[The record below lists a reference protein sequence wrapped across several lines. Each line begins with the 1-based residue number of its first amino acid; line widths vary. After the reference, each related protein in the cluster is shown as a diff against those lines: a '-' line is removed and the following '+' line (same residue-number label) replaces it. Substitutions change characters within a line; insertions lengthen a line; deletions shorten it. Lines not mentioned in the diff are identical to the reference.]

1 MNLRKDSISKVTK
14 YFSIESLAAS
24 FLFFLVLSSW
34 YILRPVRN
42 EMAVANVEELPY
54 LLAAG
59 ALIMFLVNPLYSWMA
74 SKSDLRKIILFCYSF
89 LILNLIFFL
98 LSWRV
103 FDLGDSIWLGR
114 IFYVWCNI
122 YSFFV
127 VSIFWVVIINLYRDS
142 RTRGFYGIIM
152 AGGSLGALFGSEIS
166 KRFSNSFND
175 FGLEFFSMSSAI
187 LLFLAMLLAIFI
199 TSKSKHSN
207 QLELNNVGGGSFD
220 GIKNSLK
227 RSEIRNIAIYV
238 WLWTGLM
245 TIQWITAIN
254 IVENWSQDSA
264 QRLRF
269 FATVE
274 QVTSP
279 LTLIVQLFLT
289 NIIIKKFGI
298 KNIMLMYGLL
308 FFLAYLAYGLMP
320 SIISVGIV
328 TVILRI
334 FEYGIN
340 KPTRETIFSA
350 LQKNDR
356 YKSTVFIDTFI
367 SRFGDLTGSG
377 FIALSKFTSIAANAV
392 PLIALPIAGY
402 LSFIG
407 IRISRDNKI
416 KDL

>member
-14 YFSIESLAAS
+14 YFSTESLAAS

-59 ALIMFLVNPLYSWMA
+59 ALIMFLVNPLYSWIA

-98 LSWRV
+98 LSWRA

-199 TSKSKHSN
+199 TSKSKYSN

-254 IVENWSQDSA
+254 IVEDWSQDSA

-308 FFLAYLAYGLMP
+308 FFLAYLVYGLMP

-377 FIALSKFTSIAANAV
+377 FIALSKFTSITANAA

-407 IRISRDNKI
+407 IRISRDNEI